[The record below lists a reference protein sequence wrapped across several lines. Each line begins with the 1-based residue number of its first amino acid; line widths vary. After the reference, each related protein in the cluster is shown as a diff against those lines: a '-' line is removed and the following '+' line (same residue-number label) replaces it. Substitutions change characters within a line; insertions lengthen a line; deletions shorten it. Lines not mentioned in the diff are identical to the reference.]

1 MASELERHRGA
12 VERGSN
18 RVRNILYQGRGKQQQ
33 LRSTHEGAVQK
44 NRERKAIAAAEKA
57 AKQRNENKIAR
68 LQAKADAEYARRN
81 ANLINDNGKAS
92 LAKQA
97 KNAETKKKRKNS
109 YYERGLRKA
118 SGK

>member
-81 ANLINDNGKAS
+81 ANLINDYGKAS